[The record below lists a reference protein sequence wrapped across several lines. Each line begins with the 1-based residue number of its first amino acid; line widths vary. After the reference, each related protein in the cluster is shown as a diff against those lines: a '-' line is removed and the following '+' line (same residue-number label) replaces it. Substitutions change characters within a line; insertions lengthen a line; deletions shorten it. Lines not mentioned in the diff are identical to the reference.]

1 MVKMSYLAWD
11 IQRSKGTMH
20 VTHGA
25 REDKNIFFF
34 FFCPQHSKAIHS
46 QVAIEKEIEHAHI
59 DVEPIVST
67 MDFQRRQRP
76 ISFCN
81 I

>member
-1 MVKMSYLAWD
+1 MVQEKIKTYFSF
-11 IQRSKGTMH
+11 I
-20 VTHGA
+20 
-25 REDKNIFFF
+25 
-34 FFCPQHSKAIHS
+34 CPQHSRAIHS

-67 MDFQRRQRP
+67 MDFQRRQRS
-76 ISFCN
+76 ISFCD